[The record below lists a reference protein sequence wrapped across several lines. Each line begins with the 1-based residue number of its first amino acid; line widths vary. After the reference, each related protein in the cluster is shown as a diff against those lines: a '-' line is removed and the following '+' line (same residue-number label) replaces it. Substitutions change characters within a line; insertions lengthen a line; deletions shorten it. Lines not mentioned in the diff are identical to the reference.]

1 MNSAE
6 TATANTAVTATANIQ
21 TPLSD
26 QVVENLHIGDKVL
39 LSGVIYTARDAAH
52 KRIFDEIQLARS
64 EKRSPKLP
72 FDLKGAVI
80 YYVGPTPPKPGA
92 VIGSAGPTTAY
103 RMDPYTPA
111 LLELGLKASIAK
123 GQRSEAVLEAMKKYK
138 AVYFVAVG
146 GAGALLSE
154 RIVKADVIAYDDLGA
169 EAVRKLEVKDFPVT
183 VANDMH
189 GGDLYKVGV
198 KQYAKTSPP

>member
-1 MNSAE
+1 ME
-6 TATANTAVTATANIQ
+6 VQ
-21 TPLSD
+21 TQSFHSVQAPLTD
-26 QVVENLHIGDKVL
+26 QVVEKLHIGDKVL

-52 KRIFDEIQLARS
+52 KRIFDEIQSART
-64 EKRSPKLP
+64 EKRPPKLP
-72 FDLKGAVI
+72 FDLKSAVI
-80 YYVGPTPPKPGA
+80 YYVGPTPAKPGQ

-103 RMDPYTPA
+103 RMDPYTPT
-111 LLELGLKASIAK
+111 LLELGLKATIAK

-154 RIVKADVIAYDDLGA
+154 RIIKAEVIAYDDLGA
-169 EAVRKLEVKDFPVT
+169 EAVRRLEVKDFPVT

-189 GGDLYKVGV
+189 GGDLFKVGV
-198 KQYAKTSPP
+198 EQYAKISPP